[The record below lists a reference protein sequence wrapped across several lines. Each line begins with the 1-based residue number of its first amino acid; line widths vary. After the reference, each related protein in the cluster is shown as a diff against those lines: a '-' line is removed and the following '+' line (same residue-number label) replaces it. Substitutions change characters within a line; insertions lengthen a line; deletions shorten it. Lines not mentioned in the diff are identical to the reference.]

1 MQPVET
7 APIEVPPVVLI
18 VVGALVGRSDPADG
32 VARTA
37 RLGPVALIVPGVLVG
52 RSARVGGVAP
62 IARPVPVA
70 LIVPAARAPERSGS
84 GRLIVPAVPVGLI
97 VLAAP
102 VAVLGYAGVARSG
115 GRPDRAGGGR
125 PDRARR
131 SLRRASGPCGWLA
144 SGPCGGLAS
153 GPCGWR
159 SRPDRGAA
167 DRRPPEGARRVEDK
181 APRRVEPAL
190 PSDVTGDELDRQVR
204 GELGTLS
211 KDNATI
217 VARHLVMV
225 ARLMDEEPELAY
237 EHAVAA
243 QHRAG
248 RVGLVREAA
257 GLAAYQVGR
266 YDDALRELRTARRL
280 TGSSEHLPV
289 MADCERG
296 LGRPERALDLAS
308 SPEAS
313 RLDRAGQLEMLIVAA
328 GARGDL
334 GQHDAA
340 VVMLQVAELDVPPA
354 PGRARPG
361 RRVPG

>member
-1 MQPVET
+1 M
-7 APIEVPPVVLI
+7 
-18 VVGALVGRSDPADG
+18 
-32 VARTA
+32 
-37 RLGPVALIVPGVLVG
+37 
-52 RSARVGGVAP
+52 
-62 IARPVPVA
+62 
-70 LIVPAARAPERSGS
+70 
-84 GRLIVPAVPVGLI
+84 
-97 VLAAP
+97 
-102 VAVLGYAGVARSG
+102 
-115 GRPDRAGGGR
+115 
-125 PDRARR
+125 
-131 SLRRASGPCGWLA
+131 
-144 SGPCGGLAS
+144 
-153 GPCGWR
+153 
-159 SRPDRGAA
+159 
-167 DRRPPEGARRVEDK
+167 
-181 APRRVEPAL
+181 EPAL
-190 PSDVTGDELDRQVR
+190 PADVTGDELDRQVR

-225 ARLMDEEPELAY
+225 ARLMDEDPELAY

-243 QHRAG
+243 QQRAG

-308 SPEAS
+308 SPEATT
-313 RLDRAGQLEMLIVAA
+313 LDRAGQLEMLIVAA

-340 VVMLQVAELDVPPA
+340 VVMLQIAELDVPPRA
-354 PGRARPG
+354 GSGPARQARARLMSAYADALAAAG
-361 RRVPG
+361 RDDEAATWLEKAADADLDGSTGAAERLGRVDDGEIYDLLEDDDTDDTDDTDDADDTDAADEAAGHEPTEGAAEVVTDQAAEVGDDRA